1 MKLVIFD
8 LDDTLVNFAATR
20 QVAHVQLAELLAQE
34 GIDAPS
40 YLRVC
45 TELDRPLFTLF
56 EQGQL
61 TRNEYRVRRFA
72 DPFARLGLAPCDGL
86 VDRLNQLFMACVN
99 DSPLLYDDV
108 WPTLARMQAA
118 GLRTAI
124 LTNGPSDGQRRKLR
138 ATGLADRVD
147 HIAIGEEV
155 GVSKPHAAAFQAV
168 VDSLGVANADA
179 LMVGDSPALDYDG
192 AIRAGLHAVLLDR
205 DGLHAGEARRSVRS
219 LHELEPA
226 RGVERPPAASRR

>member
-8 LDDTLVNFAATR
+8 LDDTLINFAATR
-20 QVAHVQLAELLAQE
+20 QVAHAQLAEVLGQE

-40 YLRVC
+40 YLRAC
-45 TELDRPLFTLF
+45 TELDRPLFSLF

-72 DPFARLGLAPCDGL
+72 DPFARLGLTPCEGL

-108 WPTLARMQAA
+108 WPTLERMQAA

-138 ATGLADRVD
+138 ATGLGDRVD
-147 HIAIGEEV
+147 HVAIGEEI

-168 VDSLGVANADA
+168 VASFGLSNADA
-179 LMVGDSPALDYDG
+179 LMVGDSPTLDYDG
-192 AIRAGLHAVLLDR
+192 AINAGLQAVLLDR
-205 DGLHAGEARRSVRS
+205 DGVHAAAARRSLRS
-219 LHELEPA
+219 LHELGPTA
-226 RGVERPPAASRR
+226 P